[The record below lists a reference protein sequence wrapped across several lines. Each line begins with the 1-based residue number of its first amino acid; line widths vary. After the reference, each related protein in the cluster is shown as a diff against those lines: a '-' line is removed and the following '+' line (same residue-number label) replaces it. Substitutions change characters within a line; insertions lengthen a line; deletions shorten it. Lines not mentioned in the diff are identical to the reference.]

1 MVSGSKGLRSKTRF
15 CRSPTPACAAATM
28 ATKQPTPPLAVETLK
43 RQDDKRKNVPTA
55 EYQSVM
61 AKDERK
67 AGFNKTIERVA
78 NEN

>member
-1 MVSGSKGLRSKTRF
+1 
-15 CRSPTPACAAATM
+15 M